1 MYSAYLFDLDGT
13 IYLGDS
19 LLPGAAETIT
29 ALRKAGRR
37 TIFLSNNAT
46 KTRSQYMTKLTQ
58 LGIPTPIDDIINSSF
73 VMVQWLLNEMPEA
86 RLFVVG
92 EEPLKQDL
100 RAAGFQLSET
110 AGEIDIVVA
119 SFDRTFVYQKLQI
132 AFDAIRAGA
141 RLVATNPD
149 RYCPVPGGG
158 QPDCAA
164 VIAAIE
170 ACTGVTCE
178 AITGKPSPIMIKLI
192 TDMLQL
198 PLEQCM
204 MVGDRLE
211 TDIRMGVDAG
221 MATCLVLT
229 GDATQEKLVASGL
242 QPTLILE
249 RIDGLLE
256 QTGPTNAD
264 TRTDRWTSGTD
275 RLRMIVGMIPICILI
290 QTRVKLRS
298 GHK

>member
-13 IYLGDS
+13 IYLGDT
-19 LLPGAAETIT
+19 LLPGAAETIM

-37 TIFLSNNAT
+37 TIFLSNNPT
-46 KTRSQYMTKLTQ
+46 KTRSQYMAKLTH
-58 LGIPTPIDDIINSSF
+58 LGIPTSVDDIINSSF
-73 VMVQWLLNEMPEA
+73 VMVQWLLHEMPEA

-92 EEPLKQDL
+92 EEPLKQEL
-100 RAAGFQLSET
+100 RAAGFQFSET

-164 VIAAIE
+164 IIAAIE
-170 ACTGVTCE
+170 ACTGATCE
-178 AITGKPSPIMIKLI
+178 AIVGKPSPIMIKVI
-192 TDMLQL
+192 TDMLHV
-198 PLEQCM
+198 PPAQCIII
-204 MVGDRLE
+204 GDRLE
-211 TDIRMGVDAG
+211 TDIRMGINAG

-229 GDATQEKLVASGL
+229 GDATQETLLASEL
-242 QPTLILE
+242 QPTLILD
-249 RIDGLLE
+249 RIDKLLE
-256 QTGPTNAD
+256 HTG
-264 TRTDRWTSGTD
+264 
-275 RLRMIVGMIPICILI
+275 LE
-290 QTRVKLRS
+290 
-298 GHK
+298 

>member
-1 MYSAYLFDLDGT
+1 MYRAYLFDLDGT

-37 TIFLSNNAT
+37 TIFLSNNPT
-46 KTRSQYMTKLTQ
+46 KTRSQYATKLTQ
-58 LGIPTPIDDIINSSF
+58 LGIPTSIDDIINSSF

-100 RAAGFQLSET
+100 RVAGFQLSET

-132 AFDAIRAGA
+132 AFDAIRVGA

-178 AITGKPSPIMIKLI
+178 AIAGKPSPIMIKVI

-198 PLEQCM
+198 PPEQCI

-211 TDIRMGVDAG
+211 TDIRMGIDAG

-256 QTGPTNAD
+256 QTGPE
-264 TRTDRWTSGTD
+264 
-275 RLRMIVGMIPICILI
+275 
-290 QTRVKLRS
+290 
-298 GHK
+298 